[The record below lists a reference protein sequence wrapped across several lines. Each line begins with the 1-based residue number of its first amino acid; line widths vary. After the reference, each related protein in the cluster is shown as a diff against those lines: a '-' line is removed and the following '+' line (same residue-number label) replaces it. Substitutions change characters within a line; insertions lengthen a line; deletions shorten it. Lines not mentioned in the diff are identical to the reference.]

1 MRRRGGGD
9 EAEKVEKVEE
19 RGEAEQVEEGEETEV
34 FSPTSSNLE
43 SRSVIRQESGQLSTN

>member
-9 EAEKVEKVEE
+9 EAKKVEKVEE

-34 FSPTSSNLE
+34 FSPTSSTLK
-43 SRSVIRQESGQLSTN
+43 SWSVIRQASGQLSTN